1 MTSNLVELHVEL
13 VDINLL
19 KPYAMNAR
27 AHSRKQVRR
36 IADSIKQFG
45 FTNPLLIDE
54 LGEVIAGHG
63 RLQAAQ
69 QLKLGQV
76 PVIRLRHLDTAQKRA
91 LRLADNRIAELSSWT
106 PELLTSE
113 LQFLVETDFA
123 VEVTGFDT
131 IDLDRILTPAST
143 EQDPDDAPVPAPPDQ
158 PTSRSG
164 DIWLLGNHKLI
175 CGDARLSETYIAL
188 LGTELADLV
197 ITDPPYNVPISGHV
211 SSTARHG
218 NFAMASGEMS
228 RAEFQQFLSQ
238 ALSCARERSRPGSV
252 HYVFMDWRSLAEL
265 LAVGANVYGHLLNIC
280 VWAKTNAGMGSFY
293 RSQHEFI
300 AVFRHGDVAH
310 INNVQ
315 LGRLGRHR
323 SNLWTY
329 AGATTF
335 SRTRDADLV
344 DHPTV
349 KPIAM
354 IADAIR
360 DASRPGDLV
369 LDPFGGSGST
379 LLAADKVGRRAAL
392 IEFDPAYVD
401 VILRRFEERT
411 GIAPILAA
419 TGLTA
424 HVVQKQRQQE
434 AHHGE

>member
-1 MTSNLVELHVEL
+1 MTSNLVELHVDL

-131 IDLDRILTPAST
+131 IDLDRILTPANAAD
-143 EQDPDDAPVPAPPDQ
+143 DPDDAPVPAPPDQ

-175 CGDARLSETYIAL
+175 CGDARLPETYTAL
-188 LGTELADLV
+188 LGAELADLV

-211 SSTARHG
+211 SGTTRHG

-228 RAEFQQFLSQ
+228 SAEFQWFLSK
-238 ALSCARERSRPGSV
+238 ALGCAREHSRPGSV
-252 HYVFMDWRSLAEL
+252 HYVFMDWRSLAQL
-265 LAVGANVYGHLLNIC
+265 LAVGTNVYGHLLNIC

-310 INNVQ
+310 INNIQ

-349 KPIAM
+349 KPVAM

-360 DASRPGDLV
+360 DASKPGDLV
-369 LDPFGGSGST
+369 FDPFGGSGST

-424 HVVQKQRQQE
+424 QVVQQQRRRE